1 MLHLNQFSTPKLPT
15 KNKRYAKSVEK
26 VQKTHISQWVINLV
40 IRPGHQTKIGP
51 VKYQNGVQKRI

>member
-1 MLHLNQFSTPKLPT
+1 MKIIKNLHYFSIYINEYSL
-15 KNKRYAKSVEK
+15 
-26 VQKTHISQWVINLV
+26 ILSQSLYDRDYLSNLVINLV